1 MCLIAVSYGSDR
13 QIQGS
18 GESNSAM
25 SQIPAASSNA
35 TEIEYWNPSAHETW
49 AHLQSCPAPTE
60 ACRELTG
67 KHSDNQT
74 CKRMILDATFPEG
87 KSMLSFIVDILR
99 KNGLFVDMY
108 RAICRVPGTMRALVP
123 TVFTALGA
131 TLMAVFG
138 LSGDARSVFAP
149 MIAQNGSIVVNTEV
163 VLAVDV
169 SASMTP
175 DEQAL
180 QREGYVQALSSRE
193 FMQALKASG
202 NGRISITYFEWA
214 NVSPTFSTGVKK

>member
-1 MCLIAVSYGSDR
+1 M
-13 QIQGS
+13 
-18 GESNSAM
+18 SAM
-25 SQIPAASSNA
+25 CSPRDGRHPAFARVRSQCSI
-35 TEIEYWNPSAHETW
+35 
-49 AHLQSCPAPTE
+49 
-60 ACRELTG
+60 
-67 KHSDNQT
+67 
-74 CKRMILDATFPEG
+74 
-87 KSMLSFIVDILR
+87 
-99 KNGLFVDMY
+99 
-108 RAICRVPGTMRALVP
+108 PGTMRALVQ

-131 TLMAVFG
+131 MIITVFG

-149 MIAQNGSIVVNTEV
+149 TMAQNGSIVVNTEI

-202 NGRISITYFEWA
+202 NGASQSPISSGPMLAIKR
-214 NVSPTFSTGVKK
+214 SSSRGG